1 METERISWR
10 KVRRQMWFEE
20 RKRDLIKIKDKAVD
34 GALWVWDHKVE
45 IGAGLTAAVG
55 VAAEGR
61 RIYDRVHTRYENY
74 QSERE
79 IYDPSLHKTLK
90 LKRKLSTRQKREIQA
105 RFDEGEKIHNIIVD
119 MGILK

>member
-45 IGAGLTAAVG
+45 IG
-55 VAAEGR
+55 
-61 RIYDRVHTRYENY
+61 
-74 QSERE
+74 ERE